1 MTCEHGYIGACPEGC
16 DVPQEEP
23 DLSCS
28 CDVIESLAIQSL
40 DRVRSGDLRAAFWRL
55 VDAAGLISRIVDVHE
70 LQPTGRGF
78 YVVNAID
85 NDRSME
91 AREVEGE

>member
-1 MTCEHGYIGACPEGC
+1 
-16 DVPQEEP
+16 
-23 DLSCS
+23 
-28 CDVIESLAIQSL
+28 
-40 DRVRSGDLRAAFWRL
+40 VRSGDLRAAFWRL